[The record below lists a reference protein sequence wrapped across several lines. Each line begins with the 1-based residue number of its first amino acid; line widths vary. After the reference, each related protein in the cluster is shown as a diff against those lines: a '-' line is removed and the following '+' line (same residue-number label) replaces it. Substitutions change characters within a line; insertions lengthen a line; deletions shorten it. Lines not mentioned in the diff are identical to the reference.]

1 MGAGGGSDLLS
12 AYLVVG
18 TDELKSRA
26 AQTRLKGRLE
36 QGYEAFNLDERVAD
50 KELGPGELLSSL
62 NTFPVGG
69 GLRLVF
75 VAEAEHLVKPT
86 SEAIIKY
93 LEDPNPN
100 CVLCLVAAAL
110 AKSTRLY
117 KAVAAVG
124 PRAVIDCAPKKGRG
138 LVPVIQRMAQSQ
150 QMRMRSEA
158 AEELLSRVGE
168 STIMLES
175 QVRSLAALK
184 GATGEINLK
193 I

>member
-1 MGAGGGSDLLS
+1 MGAEAGSGLLS

-124 PRAVIDCAPKKGRG
+124 PREIGRAH
-138 LVPVIQRMAQSQ
+138 V
-150 QMRMRSEA
+150 
-158 AEELLSRVGE
+158 
-168 STIMLES
+168 
-175 QVRSLAALK
+175 
-184 GATGEINLK
+184 
-193 I
+193 

>member
-93 LEDPNPN
+93 LKE
-100 CVLCLVAAAL
+100 VLCLKHL
-110 AKSTRLY
+110 HL
-117 KAVAAVG
+117 
-124 PRAVIDCAPKKGRG
+124 I
-138 LVPVIQRMAQSQ
+138 
-150 QMRMRSEA
+150 
-158 AEELLSRVGE
+158 
-168 STIMLES
+168 
-175 QVRSLAALK
+175 
-184 GATGEINLK
+184 
-193 I
+193 